1 MRPDITDP
9 PSMAGDNKVGIIAAV
24 VIVVVLLV
32 VVSGFAVLFYLK
44 KKRYVAG
51 MESVAPGLA
60 LGAPSKVFHRF
71 SRAIAIC

>member
-1 MRPDITDP
+1 MSSWQQVILFSHLNVLVRSYGSKPPATMRPDITDP

-44 KKRYVAG
+44 KKG
-51 MESVAPGLA
+51 M
-60 LGAPSKVFHRF
+60 
-71 SRAIAIC
+71 